1 MIRVI
6 ILLLLCASCSTA
18 RRAPIGTTVKD
29 SLYISSR
36 LIDRVVLRD
45 SVYERVRNDT
55 TYIYKE
61 REIVKH
67 LALHDTVYIS
77 RVDSIPYPVEVERS
91 LSRWE
96 MAKVDFGGWAILLL
110 VAIGWFAARRR

>member
-55 TYIYKE
+55 T
-61 REIVKH
+61 
-67 LALHDTVYIS
+67 
-77 RVDSIPYPVEVERS
+77 
-91 LSRWE
+91 
-96 MAKVDFGGWAILLL
+96 
-110 VAIGWFAARRR
+110 